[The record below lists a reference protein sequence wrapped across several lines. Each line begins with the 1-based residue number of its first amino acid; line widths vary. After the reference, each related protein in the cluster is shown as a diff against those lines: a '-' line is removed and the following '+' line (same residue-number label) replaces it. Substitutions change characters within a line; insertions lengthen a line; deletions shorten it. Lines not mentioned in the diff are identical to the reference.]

1 MITSAEKLLDE
12 VETAVEEVRETIKLT
27 KDDIENLTNRIKV
40 EKQILKEL
48 EQENPELHD
57 VQKYVVMALD
67 DELLLES
74 KKLLEQETGLKLL
87 YKKSEVLSR
96 GSWFFNWER
105 KNMDLILVILG
116 MILIIGSIVSS
127 SK

>member
-127 SK
+127 RK